1 MLLPS
6 GLALAATASAVVALP
21 GAWSLWRAAR
31 ASGRSSRGP
40 RLLAVGV
47 VVALAGPLIGVIVAA
62 GMPGGW
68 SDSAH
73 VRAIVAVPVALS
85 VLASL
90 PLLAAGLLYLPG
102 IGDAPGTRPRHLID
116 GLTGGMAIFI
126 ASWVLLIHPAPLF
139 RNPPPSPGSWPVA
152 AAAAAI
158 PLLVGLVLVLL
169 VRVPAPCCPI
179 RRGAVG
185 VVMITVANVAIST
198 GISYGQSWA
207 VLAGAVGLP
216 VGVVMM
222 SFRPRFYA
230 RLGEAV
236 GVPTPGSG
244 LATALA
250 PVLAILA
257 AVGYQASNEGS
268 LDLPTITAG
277 MVTGLLLVGRQ
288 YLGYLDVRRYADRLE
303 ESERHFRELA
313 HTDPLTGL
321 ANRRGLLRM
330 LFEDA
335 VGGPPCTL
343 LAIDLDGFKNVNDM
357 RGHDVGDDVLV
368 EVAHRLRANVRP
380 GDLAA
385 RLGGD
390 EFAVLMWARPPES
403 QAVAERLLGVL
414 SRPYQ
419 ARQGTVFL
427 TASLGLAGCASAN
440 DVPQLMRNADLAL
453 RFAKQRGKSR
463 VEEYD
468 EAYDTWLRRRTD
480 VEHELRG
487 AIERDEL
494 TLVFQPVVAFPLVR
508 PVGAE
513 ALLRWHNGNLGKVNP
528 DEFIP
533 IAEETGMIEQLG
545 SWVLHQAC
553 RQLAAWLQEG
563 HDVWVSVNVSPREL
577 HPPEYVTRV
586 AEVLRAHR
594 VPASRLVLEV
604 TEQAVAEDLDEL
616 KARLAALRAMGTRI
630 ALDDFGAGYSSLGQL
645 RHLPVDILKI
655 DAALVA
661 EPATSESGQ
670 VGPMVDVVVRLGQRL
685 GLEVIAEGISEPA
698 QRVTVERAGCH
709 LGQGSLFGWGVP
721 AEHFEAMLAACPPV
735 MGVQR
740 SAIATP
746 SSQQVREV
754 DSAHEMRKA

>member
-1 MLLPS
+1 MS
-6 GLALAATASAVVALP
+6 GVVALP
-21 GAWSLWRAAR
+21 SAWSLWWAVR

-47 VVALAGPLIGVIVAA
+47 VVALAGPLLGLLVAA
-62 GMPGGW
+62 GRPSGW
-68 SDSAH
+68 DDDAH
-73 VRAIVAVPVALS
+73 LRMFVAGPIALS

-90 PLLAAGLLYLPG
+90 PLFAIGLLNLPG
-102 IGDAPGTRPRHLID
+102 VGDAPGTKPRHLID

-126 ASWVLLIHPAPLF
+126 ASWVLLIHPAPMF
-139 RNPPPSPGSWPVA
+139 QSPPAPPGCWPVA
-152 AAAAAI
+152 FASAAT
-158 PLLVGLVLVLL
+158 PLLVGLTLVLFF
-169 VRVPAPCCPI
+169 RVPAPRGPI
-179 RRGAVG
+179 RRAS
-185 VVMITVANVAIST
+185 VAIAVIALADAGLAA
-198 GISYGQSWA
+198 GICYGELWA
-207 VLAGAVGLP
+207 VVAGGIGLPLGVGLLA
-216 VGVVMM
+216 
-222 SFRPRFYA
+222 FRPRFRERPA
-230 RLGEAV
+230 EVSL
-236 GVPTPGSG
+236 PTPGSG
-244 LATALA
+244 LATGLA

-257 AVGYQASNEGS
+257 AVAYQAGNEGS
-268 LDLPTITAG
+268 LDLPTIAAG
-277 MVTGLLLVGRQ
+277 MITGLLLVSRQ
-288 YLGYLDVRRYADRLE
+288 YLGFIDIKRYADRLE

-321 ANRRGLLRM
+321 ANRRGLLRT
-330 LFEDA
+330 LYEDA

-343 LAIDLDGFKNVNDM
+343 LAIDLDGFKNINDM

-403 QAVAERLLGVL
+403 QAIADRLLGVL
-414 SRPYQ
+414 SKPYQ
-419 ARQGTVFL
+419 ARQGEVFL
-427 TASLGLAGCASAN
+427 TASLGLAGCASAS

-513 ALLRWHNGNLGKVNP
+513 ALLRWHNRTLGKINP

-533 IAEETGMIEQLG
+533 IAEETGLIEQLG
-545 SWVLHQAC
+545 TWVLHQAC
-553 RQLAAWLQEG
+553 RQLGAWLQEG

-577 HPPEYVTRV
+577 HPQEYVTRV
-586 AEVLRAHR
+586 AEILRAHR

-616 KARLAALRAMGTRI
+616 KARLVALRAMGTRI

-655 DAALVA
+655 DHALVA
-661 EPATSESGQ
+661 EPAVNSQGH

-685 GLEVIAEGISEPA
+685 GLEVIAEGIGDPA
-698 QRVTVERAGCH
+698 QRATVERAGCH

-721 AEHFEAMLAACPPV
+721 AEHFEAMLAACPPGRGLDAV
-735 MGVQR
+735 PR
-740 SAIATP
+740 AAIKTP
-746 SSQQVREV
+746 PSQTVREV
-754 DSAHEMRKA
+754 DSAREMRKA